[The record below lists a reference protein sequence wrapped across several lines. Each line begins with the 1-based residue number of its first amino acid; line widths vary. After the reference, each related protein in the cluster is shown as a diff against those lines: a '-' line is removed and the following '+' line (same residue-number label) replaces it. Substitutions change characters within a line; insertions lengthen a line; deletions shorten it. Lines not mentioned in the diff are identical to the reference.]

1 MNLRKAAIGILTAGG
16 LTIGLA
22 ISFGPHG
29 ARGQQQSGSLPQ
41 QSEQPVLQ
49 EPNPLSPLFN
59 KQVGPFPPPVVQ
71 QTGGFGQYTQQFAPL
86 SFYMHQRPLHP
97 QRQQGFAVPASTAA
111 KSQGTADDD
120 VEDTLAGWRKKPG
133 SDNDDD
139 DQPVT
144 PVRPSPKRLLDDD
157 EPRPVT
163 SRGKQ
168 NPFDDDDDVPPVR
181 KAPQRP
187 LADEVKEPVSQPKTD
202 SYGSEMFSKGDN
214 DTYIQYA
221 NFAPVS
227 LEAPQRLVNSKKI
240 SLQYQVRNAGPSG
253 VALVEVWRTCDG
265 RKWEKYAQ
273 QANAKPPFLVEV
285 EKEGLY
291 GFIIIPRSGVGLAR
305 KAPVDGEAP
314 QLWVEVDLT
323 PPEIK
328 VNNPVVGIGRDN
340 GKLTITWTAKDRN
353 LGPDPIT
360 ISYAEETTG
369 EWKPIAS
376 RIRNTGKFVWQIPP
390 KTPYRFLVRV
400 HAIDRAGNVGS
411 DQTAKP
417 VIVDLATPESVIL
430 GVDPVSR

>member
-1 MNLRKAAIGILTAGG
+1 MNLRRAAIGILTAGG

-22 ISFGPHG
+22 ISLGPRG

-41 QSEQPVLQ
+41 QLDQPVLQ
-49 EPNPLSPLFN
+49 QPNPVSPLLN
-59 KQVGPFPPPVVQ
+59 KQAGPFPAAIVQ
-71 QTGGFGQYTQQFAPL
+71 QNGGFGQYSQQFAPL
-86 SFYMHQRPLHP
+86 SLYMHQRPLRLQP
-97 QRQQGFAVPASTAA
+97 QRGLTVPASTASPA
-111 KSQGTADDD
+111 HGTGNDDA
-120 VEDTLAGWRKKPG
+120 EEAIAGWRKKPG
-133 SDNDDD
+133 ADDDDD
-139 DQPVT
+139 DQPVA
-144 PVRPSPKRLLDDD
+144 PVRPTPKRLLDNDD
-157 EPRPVT
+157 NRPATV
-163 SRGKQ
+163 RGRP
-168 NPFDDDDDVPPVR
+168 NPFDNDDDVPPVR
-181 KAPQRP
+181 RGPQRP
-187 LADEVKEPVSQPKTD
+187 LAEDVREPERQSKTD
-202 SYGSEMFSKGDN
+202 GYGSEMFSKGDS

-240 SLQYQVRNAGPSG
+240 SLHYQVRNAGPSG
-253 VALVEVWRTCDG
+253 VALVEVWRTCNG

-291 GFIIIPRSGVGLAR
+291 GFTIIPRSGVGLAR
-305 KAPVDGEAP
+305 KAPVDGESP

-328 VNNPVVGIGRDN
+328 VNNPVVGVGRDN

-376 RIRNTGKFVWQIPP
+376 RIRNTGKFVWQMPP

-411 DQTAKP
+411 DQTANP